1 MAPIRIG
8 QEVDYLGIIGT
19 KLRDLTG
26 YETLAHELIQNA
38 DDASKRDEKSAQW
51 ICFDIRED
59 CLIVE
64 NDGIFTDCG
73 HSTTRD
79 TCLWKENPEID
90 QMCDFHR
97 FRLIAGG
104 DKRFQEGTT
113 GAFGIGFISVYQIT
127 DSPILVSNGYRW
139 KIHPERESNKRIDV
153 WTSQDDGWRK
163 KDEIEGTRF
172 IFPWARKVD
181 SRVRRLLRVP
191 AVDEDIANTLFSV
204 LLDVLPKALL
214 FLRHINAIELKR
226 NGKIVTCITRARKK
240 QKNQVEIRDGDQTS
254 TWYVL
259 QGNFESEAN
268 ELKDKYPIQ
277 IEKNKESEVTIA
289 IPQNIKDTEGL
300 LCAYLP
306 TQQPTE
312 LPIHIN
318 ADFFTSADRK
328 SIISEGYQ
336 EKWNRYAIQTAAEIL
351 CTELLSV
358 RDYLEPQALWEL
370 IQRIKSIYEEK
381 KSDFTS
387 PFWEQ
392 IQTIIKDQPIVYTSQ
407 QKWIRPL
414 DGYIP
419 MTQEEEKVIPIFEAL
434 DLPIVH
440 PNLRPFYT
448 LLIDND
454 IGVKRIVA
462 DDFAEHLFTHGIT
475 DIIPLKEAPI
485 WLQSHE
491 NRKLL
496 CWEIQQLL
504 RQTIGDERRQNA
516 TVKFSHCTLILGQNH
531 KLYPPKDIFQS
542 DKGTEQL
549 FKKVASSLEFV
560 QPTALDNLLDL
571 VRPFSLEDAI
581 ACLEDLNFSEI
592 CLQHPEA
599 QLPISI
605 IAWFARPG
613 FKDEFAQNKELRR
626 RFRNL
631 KIIPTGQGLKMLQNV
646 HMPGSFE
653 DPLQIASIIDMQHL
667 QPYREF
673 LENVDARP
681 LNLISYVKQHVPN
694 AFENETVL
702 PDSARHQL
710 VQILSSN
717 LSELQY
723 DKDVLRKLQDCPLV
737 ACTDGEFRTG
747 NEVYFNKKNIR
758 NVLGNNIPL
767 ILKDLSESV
776 HNFYKWLGVKDKVT
790 PSDLL
795 RRIKK
800 ITSESPSQINRS
812 HIQGIFQ
819 YLAQRWAI
827 VEDWKILDE
836 GLQEL
841 KTLNWLPAKGDDE
854 NWHPPQSVYTD
865 FQRYLFESQGLFLD
879 ISRPIQQDAASKNF
893 ISFLNIP
900 TEPPINQVVQ
910 HLLFCMKEDSPVNNQ
925 VYAFLNNHSDHVAIT
940 LLLDKACLL
949 IDNET
954 YIKPT
959 HVFWGKHGFGNYR
972 FQLSSSDWRIY
983 TNLLNRLGVKDEP
996 DSDDAKK
1003 VLLEISNAF
1012 PKKRLEDRD
1021 YSVVM
1026 NCWKLLSSALE
1037 KNDIGLGDLQVLAEH
1052 PIIPNPRRLLD
1063 KPEHI
1068 LFEDRPGLA
1077 KKFEQLL
1084 KDNVIRKTPGTWYAM
1099 DAVGVRR
1106 LSCAVEGDLI
1116 ICESPQTKE
1125 DIIIRLQDRVPL
1137 IKRVVEEESIEIRQK
1152 WDFKLLDIFELLD
1165 ILNIQEVKDL
1175 KVRYRIKIFNNNY
1188 ITPSESEDVF
1198 WDTENSVLYYKS
1210 QDGQIPWVAIC
1221 RELSFALNPDGQVGP
1236 IASILKDILSSE
1248 TIEEANEILDDL
1260 GYPRLQEEVSIGPTG
1275 DVVGTGGTTD
1285 ETLVGDEDIEEPD
1298 TPKPDTPKPD
1308 TPKPDTPKPDTPKP
1322 DTPKPD
1328 TPKPDTPKPDT
1339 PKPDTPPKS
1348 QGGTYPVF
1356 VQLPGNVMDPKPDP
1370 KRQER
1375 RVKTDDAG
1383 IEYVKTFELRNG
1395 RHPQVKP
1402 HNNPGYDILSEN
1414 EEEIRYIEVKSL
1426 THSWGESGVALSKT
1440 QFEFGK
1446 EKGDEYWL
1454 YVVEE
1459 VGDGE
1464 PVLHRI
1470 QNPAELA
1477 NKFHFNSSWNVL
1489 SEEHRD

>member
-1 MAPIRIG
+1 
-8 QEVDYLGIIGT
+8 
-19 KLRDLTG
+19 
-26 YETLAHELIQNA
+26 
-38 DDASKRDEKSAQW
+38 
-51 ICFDIRED
+51 
-59 CLIVE
+59 
-64 NDGIFTDCG
+64 
-73 HSTTRD
+73 
-79 TCLWKENPEID
+79 
-90 QMCDFHR
+90 MCDFHR

-127 DSPILVSNGYRW
+127 DSPILISNGYRW
-139 KIHPERESNKRIDV
+139 EIHPERTPNKRIDV
-153 WTSQDDGWRK
+153 WTSRDDGWRK

-172 IFPWARKVD
+172 IFPWAYNAD
-181 SRVRRLLRVP
+181 STVRRHLRVP
-191 AVDEDIANTLFSV
+191 SVDTNIADTLFSV

-226 NGKIVTCITRARKK
+226 NGKIVKCITRSEKK
-240 QKNQVEIRDGDQTS
+240 QNNQVEIRNGDQTS
-254 TWYVL
+254 NWYVL

-268 ELKDKYPIQ
+268 RLKNKYPTQ
-277 IEKNKESEVTIA
+277 IEKNKESVVTIA
-289 IPQNIKDTEGL
+289 IPRNIKDTEGI

-306 TQQPTE
+306 TRQPTG

-318 ADFFTSADRK
+318 ADFFTSSDRK
-328 SIISEGYQ
+328 RIILSGYQ
-336 EKWNRYAIQTAAEIL
+336 EEWNRYAIQTAAEIL
-351 CTELLSV
+351 CTDLLSV

-381 KSDFTS
+381 NPDFVS

-392 IQTIIKDQPIVYTSQ
+392 IQETIKDQPIVYTSQ
-407 QKWIRPL
+407 QKWICPL

-419 MTQEEEKVIPIFEAL
+419 VTPEEERVIPIFEDL

-462 DDFAEHLFTHGIT
+462 DDFAEHLFTHGLT
-475 DIIPLKEAPI
+475 DIRPLKEAPI
-485 WLQSHE
+485 WLQSPE

-496 CWEIQQLL
+496 YWEIQQLL
-504 RQTIGDERRQNA
+504 GRNIGDERRQNA
-516 TVKFSHCTLILGQNH
+516 TVKFSQCTLILGQNH
-531 KLYPPKDIFQS
+531 KLYPPKDIFQG
-542 DKGTEQL
+542 DKETEHL
-549 FKKVASSLEFV
+549 FKKINSSLEFV
-560 QPTALDNLLDL
+560 HPTALDNLLDL
-571 VRPFSLEDAI
+571 VRTFGLEDAI
-581 ACLEDLNFSEI
+581 ACLEDLDFSEI
-592 CLQHPEA
+592 CRPHPEE

-605 IAWFARPG
+605 IAWFARSD
-613 FKDEFAQNKELRR
+613 FKDKFAQNKGLRR
-626 RFRNL
+626 RFVNL
-631 KIIPTGQGLKMLQNV
+631 KIIPTGRGLEMLENV
-646 HMPGSFE
+646 DMPGSFE

-673 LENVDARP
+673 LENVGARP
-681 LNLISYVKQHVPN
+681 LTLISYVKQHVPN

-717 LSELQY
+717 LSELQD
-723 DKDVLRKLQDCPLV
+723 DKDVLWKLQDCPLV

-812 HIQGIFQ
+812 HIQEIFQ

-827 VEDWKILDE
+827 VEDQKILDE

-893 ISFLNIP
+893 IPFLNIP

-925 VYAFLNNHSDHVAIT
+925 VYAFLNNHSDQGAIT

-959 HVFWGKHGFGNYR
+959 HAFWGEHGFGNYR

-1037 KNDIGLGDLQVLAEH
+1037 KNDIGPGDLQVLAEH

-1063 KPEHI
+1063 KPERI

-1099 DAVGVRR
+1099 EAVGVRR
-1106 LSCAVEGDLI
+1106 LSHAVERDLI

-1152 WDFKLLDIFELLD
+1152 WDFKLLDLFELLD

-1175 KVRYRIKIFNNNY
+1175 KVRCRIKIFNNNY
-1188 ITPSESEDVF
+1188 ITPSESEDAF
-1198 WDTENSVLYYKS
+1198 WDTENIVLYYKS

-1221 RELSFALNPDGQVGP
+1221 RELSFALNPDVQVGP
-1236 IASILKDILSSE
+1236 IASVLKDILSSK

-1260 GYPRLQEEVSIGPTG
+1260 GYPRLQEEVSGPTG

-1285 ETLVGDEDIEEPD
+1285 ETLVGGEDIEEPDTPKPDTPEPDTPKPDTPEPD

-1308 TPKPDTPKPDTPKP
+1308 TPKPDTPEPDTPE
-1322 DTPKPD
+1322 
-1328 TPKPDTPKPDT
+1328 PDTPKPDT
-1339 PKPDTPPKS
+1339 PKPDTPPKP

-1356 VQLPGNVMDPKPDP
+1356 VRPPRKVIDPKPDP
-1370 KRQER
+1370 KRQDQREQ
-1375 RVKTDDAG
+1375 TDDAG

-1402 HNNPGYDILSEN
+1402 HNNPGYDILSKN
-1414 EEEIRYIEVKSL
+1414 EEETRYIEVKSL
-1426 THSWGESGVALSKT
+1426 THGWGESGVALSKT

-1464 PVLHRI
+1464 PVLHCI
-1470 QNPAELA
+1470 QNPAGLA

>member
-1 MAPIRIG
+1 MAPRQIG
-8 QEVDYLGIIGT
+8 QEVDYLGIIGA

-38 DDASKRDEKSAQW
+38 DDALKIDKKPAQW

-73 HSTTRD
+73 DCITEEI
-79 TCLWKENPEID
+79 CAWKNNSEID

-97 FRLIAGG
+97 FRRIASG
-104 DKRFQEGTT
+104 DKRFQEDTT

-127 DSPILVSNGYRW
+127 DSPILISNEYRW
-139 KIHPERESNKRIDV
+139 EIHPDRTPNKRIDV
-153 WTSQDDGWRK
+153 WTPQDDGWRK

-172 IFPWARKVD
+172 IFPWARKAD
-181 SRVRRLLRVP
+181 STVRRLLRVP
-191 AVDEDIANTLFSV
+191 SVDENIADTFFSV
-204 LLDVLPKALL
+204 LLDILPKALL

-226 NGKIVTCITRARKK
+226 NGKIVTCITRAQKK

-268 ELKDKYPIQ
+268 RLKDKYPTQ
-277 IEKNKESEVTIA
+277 IEKNKESTVTIA
-289 IPQNIKDTEGL
+289 IPQNIKDTEGI

-306 TQQPTE
+306 TQQPTG

-318 ADFFTSADRK
+318 ADFFTSSDRK
-328 SIISEGYQ
+328 SIILRGYQ
-336 EKWNRYAIQTAAEIL
+336 EEWNRYAIQTAAEIL

-370 IQRIKSIYEEK
+370 IQRIKSRYEEK
-381 KSDFTS
+381 NPDFAS

-392 IQTIIKDQPIVYTSQ
+392 IQETIKDQPIVYTSQ
-407 QKWIRPL
+407 QKWIRPI

-419 MTQEEEKVIPIFEAL
+419 GTQEEEKVIPIFEDL

-454 IGVKRIVA
+454 IGVKNIVA
-462 DDFAEHLFTHGIT
+462 DDLAEHLFTHGIT

-504 RQTIGDERRQNA
+504 GRNIGNERRQNA
-516 TVKFSHCTLILGQNH
+516 TVKFSQCTLILGQNH
-531 KLYPPKDIFQS
+531 KLYPPKDIFRS
-542 DKGTEQL
+542 DKDTEQL
-549 FKKVASSLEFV
+549 FKKVDSSLEFV
-560 QPTALDNLLDL
+560 HPTALDNLLDL

-581 ACLEDLNFSEI
+581 ACLEDLDFSEI
-592 CLQHPEA
+592 CRQHPEE

-605 IAWFARPG
+605 ITWFARPDFG
-613 FKDEFAQNKELRR
+613 DAFAENKELRR
-626 RFRNL
+626 RFANL
-631 KIIPTGQGLKMLQNV
+631 KIIPTGRELKMLKDV
-646 HMPGSFE
+646 DMPGSFE
-653 DPLQIASIIDMQHL
+653 DPLHIASIIDMQHL
-667 QPYREF
+667 QLYREF
-673 LENVDARP
+673 LENVGAHP
-681 LNLISYVKQHVPN
+681 LTLISYVMQHVPN
-694 AFENETVL
+694 VFENETAI

-717 LSELQY
+717 LSELQD
-723 DKDVLRKLQDCPLV
+723 DKDVLWKLQDCSLV
-737 ACTDGEFRTG
+737 ACTDGKFRTA
-747 NEVYFNKKNIR
+747 NKVYFDKKDIR
-758 NVLGNNIPL
+758 IVLGNNIPL
-767 ILKDLSESV
+767 VQKNLSESV
-776 HNFYKWLGVKDKVT
+776 HNFYRWLGVKDKVT

-800 ITSESPSQINRS
+800 IILETPSQINRS
-812 HIQGIFQ
+812 YIQKIFEH
-819 YLAQRWAI
+819 LTQRWAI
-827 VEDWKILDE
+827 AEDRKILDE

-841 KTLNWLPAKGDDE
+841 KTLNWLPKKEDDE
-854 NWHPPQSVYTD
+854 NWHAPQNVYTD
-865 FQRYLFESQGLFLD
+865 FRRYLFESQELFLD
-879 ISRPIQQDAASKNF
+879 IPRPIQQDANNF
-893 ISFLNIP
+893 IPFLNIP
-900 TEPPINQVVQ
+900 TEPSINQVVR
-910 HLLFCMKEDSPVNNQ
+910 HLLSCMEKGSSVNKQ
-925 VYAFLNNHSDHVAIT
+925 VYDFLNTNSDQGAIT

-949 IDNET
+949 IDNDT
-954 YIKPT
+954 YIKPS
-959 HVFWGKHGFGNYR
+959 HAFWGEHGFGDYR
-972 FQLSSSDWRIY
+972 FQLSSDWRIY
-983 TNLLNRLGVKDEP
+983 TNLLNRLGVKDVP

-1003 VLLEISNAF
+1003 VLLEISNTF
-1012 PKKRLEDRD
+1012 PKKRLEGRV

-1037 KNDIGLGDLQVLAEH
+1037 QDDIGPEDLQALAGH

-1084 KDNVIRKTPGTWYAM
+1084 KDNVIHKTPGTWYAM
-1099 DAVGVRR
+1099 EAVGVRR
-1106 LSCAVEGDLI
+1106 LSHAVEKDLI

-1125 DIIIRLQDRVPL
+1125 DIIIRLQDRLPL
-1137 IKRVVEEESIEIRQK
+1137 IKRVVEEDSIEVRQK
-1152 WDFKLLDIFELLD
+1152 WNFALLD
-1165 ILNIQEVKDL
+1165 ILNIQEVTDL
-1175 KVRYRIKIFNNNY
+1175 KVSYRIEIFNQNHT
-1188 ITPSESEDVF
+1188 TPPESEGVF
-1198 WDTENSVLYYKS
+1198 WDAENHVLYYKS
-1210 QDGQIPWVAIC
+1210 QDNRIPWAAIC
-1221 RELSFALNPDGQVGP
+1221 RELSFALNPDVQVGH
-1236 IASILKDILSSE
+1236 IASVLKDILSST

-1260 GYPRLQEEVSIGPTG
+1260 GYARLQKEVSSGPTG

-1285 ETLVGDEDIEEPD
+1285 ETLVDGEDTPEPD
-1298 TPKPDTPKPD
+1298 TPEPDIPEPDTPEPD
-1308 TPKPDTPKPDTPKP
+1308 TPEPDTPEPDTPEP
-1322 DTPKPD
+1322 DTPEPD
-1328 TPKPDTPKPDT
+1328 TPEPDTPE
-1339 PKPDTPPKS
+1339 PDTPPKR

-1356 VQLPGNVMDPKPDP
+1356 VRPPREVIDPKRDPKP
-1370 KRQER
+1370 QEQR
-1375 RVKTDDAG
+1375 KKTDDAG

-1395 RHPQVKP
+1395 RLPQVKP
-1402 HNNPGYDILSEN
+1402 HNNPGYDILSKN

-1426 THSWGESGVALSKT
+1426 THGWSESGVALSKT

-1454 YVVEE
+1454 YIVEE

-1464 PVLHRI
+1464 PILHRI

-1489 SEEHRD
+1489 SEGHID